1 MSYPRQMIGNRGMV
15 PYPRAVTYAHPH
27 AAPQVYAPGQ
37 QQVFT
42 SSLTPAAGLGAGN
55 PYGDFGEFGGGN
67 PLALQPTAGQEGGGL
82 FSSLFGGGGA
92 AGATGAAGGGGG
104 FNVEQVKGVIDK
116 LGGVEGIVE
125 TFSKMQK
132 MVQSVQQF
140 APMLKVLF
148 GSFGKKDTA
157 ASKSG
162 SNKSGRRRRRRRGTT
177 QGRRRSRK

>member
-1 MSYPRQMIGNRGMV
+1 MSYPRQMIGNRGMT

-27 AAPQVYAPGQ
+27 ASPQVYAPGQ

-42 SSLTPAAGLGAGN
+42 RSLTPAAGLGAGN

-67 PLALQPTAGQEGGGL
+67 PLALHPAAEQEGGGFL
-82 FSSLFGGGGA
+82 SSLFGGGG
-92 AGATGAAGGGGG
+92 GATGTAGGGGG
-104 FNVEQVKGVIDK
+104 FNVEQVKAVIDK

-125 TFSKMQK
+125 TFNKMQK

-148 GSFGKKDTA
+148 NSFGKKDTA

-162 SNKSGRRRRRRRGTT
+162 GNRSSTGRRRRRRRGPT

>member
-1 MSYPRQMIGNRGMV
+1 MSYPRQMIGNRGMA
-15 PYPRAVTYAHPH
+15 PYPRAFTYAHPH

-42 SSLTPAAGLGAGN
+42 RSLTPTAGLGAGN
-55 PYGDFGEFGGGN
+55 PFGDFGEFGGGN
-67 PLALQPTAGQEGGGL
+67 PMALQPAAAQEGGGL
-82 FSSLFGGGGA
+82 LSSLFGGGGGA
-92 AGATGAAGGGGG
+92 ATGTAGGGGG
-104 FNVEQVKGVIDK
+104 FNVEQIKGIVDK

-125 TFSKMQK
+125 TISKMQK

-148 GSFGKKDTA
+148 GSFGKKDAA

-162 SNKSGRRRRRRRGTT
+162 GSRSGRRRRRRRGTA
-177 QGRRRSRK
+177 QNRRRARK

>member
-1 MSYPRQMIGNRGMV
+1 MRYPRQMIGNRGMT

-27 AAPQVYAPGQ
+27 ASPQVYAPGQ

-42 SSLTPAAGLGAGN
+42 RSLTPAAGMGAGN
-55 PYGDFGEFGGGN
+55 PYGNFGEFGGGG
-67 PLALQPTAGQEGGGL
+67 PMALQPGAEPEGGGL
-82 FSSLFGGGGA
+82 LSSLFGGGG
-92 AGATGAAGGGGG
+92 GATGTAGGGGG
-104 FNVEQVKGVIDK
+104 FNVEQVKGLIDK

-125 TFSKMQK
+125 TFNKVQK

-140 APMLKVLF
+140 APMLKVLL

-162 SNKSGRRRRRRRGTT
+162 GNRSGRRRRRRRGTA
-177 QGRRRSRK
+177 QGRRRARK

>member
-1 MSYPRQMIGNRGMV
+1 MSYPRQMIGNRGTA
-15 PYPRAVTYAHPH
+15 PYPRAVTYAQPH
-27 AAPQVYAPGQ
+27 TRPQVYVPGR

-42 SSLTPAAGLGAGN
+42 SSLTPAAGMGAGN
-55 PYGDFGEFGGGN
+55 PYGNFDEFGGN
-67 PLALQPTAGQEGGGL
+67 SLALQPAAEQEGGGL
-82 FSSLFGGGGA
+82 LSSLFGGGGA
-92 AGATGAAGGGGG
+92 TGTAGSGSGL
-104 FNVEQVKGVIDK
+104 NVEQVKAVIDK

-148 GSFGKKDTA
+148 GSFGKKNGK

-162 SNKSGRRRRRRRGTT
+162 SNRSASGRRRRRHRRTA
-177 QGRRRSRK
+177 QGRRRSHR

>member
-1 MSYPRQMIGNRGMV
+1 MSYPRQMIGNRGMT

-27 AAPQVYAPGQ
+27 ASPRVYAPGQ

-42 SSLTPAAGLGAGN
+42 RSLTPAAGMGAGN
-55 PYGDFGEFGGGN
+55 PYGNFGEFGGGN
-67 PLALQPTAGQEGGGL
+67 PLALQPAAEPEGGGL
-82 FSSLFGGGGA
+82 LSSLFGGGGG
-92 AGATGAAGGGGG
+92 GATDTAGGGGG
-104 FNVEQVKGVIDK
+104 FNVEQIKAVIDK

-125 TFSKMQK
+125 TFNKMQK

-148 GSFGKKDTA
+148 GSFGKKDAA

-162 SNKSGRRRRRRRGTT
+162 GNRSGRRRRRRRGAA
-177 QGRRRSRK
+177 QNRRRARR